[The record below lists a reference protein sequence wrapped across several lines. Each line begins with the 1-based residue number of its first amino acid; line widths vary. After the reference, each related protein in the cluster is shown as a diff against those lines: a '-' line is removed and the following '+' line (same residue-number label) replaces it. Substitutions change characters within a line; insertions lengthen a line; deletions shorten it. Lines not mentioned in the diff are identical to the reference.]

1 MGQGA
6 REAQRKGPSASE
18 AATPTTT
25 REPGS
30 RLRSWRGGSE
40 AQRGNAHQPPKLQ
53 HQLLLEN
60 QVLEYNAVYARFF
73 VKNSQNKS
81 QAGPNES

>member
-6 REAQRKGPSASE
+6 REAQREWGPSASE
-18 AATPTTT
+18 AAIPTTT
-25 REPGS
+25 
-30 RLRSWRGGSE
+30 
-40 AQRGNAHQPPKLQ
+40 
-53 HQLLLEN
+53 EN

-73 VKNSQNKS
+73 VKTSQNKS